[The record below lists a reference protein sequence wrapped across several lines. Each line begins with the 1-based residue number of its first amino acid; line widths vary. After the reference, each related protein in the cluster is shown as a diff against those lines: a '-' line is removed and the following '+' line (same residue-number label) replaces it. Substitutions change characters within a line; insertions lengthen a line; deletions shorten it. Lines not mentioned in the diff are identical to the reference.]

1 MNIFCCKQF
10 SVSQDGVAMRVNT
23 DGMLLGAWAPLPKH
37 ADTHRVLDIG
47 TGSGIIALM
56 LAQRL
61 SADAPPSPFIVDALE
76 PHPSSAQAARLNFRA
91 SPWADHLHVFSCSL
105 QDYTSP
111 HSRYDHQVLYDLIT
125 SNPPYFE
132 DSLPPPDH
140 LRVLARH
147 AISLPPVVLL
157 KCVSHL
163 LLKDGLFCII
173 LPKMQQESFCQKAL
187 EAGLFLRHE
196 TTIYSVAH
204 RPPKR
209 VLMSFA
215 KKEAPLQNDTLA
227 ILDEDGKSYTPEYKN
242 LTKDFY
248 LAF

>member
-1 MNIFCCKQF
+1 MNIFRCKQF
-10 SVSQDGVAMRVNT
+10 SVLQDGVAMRVNT
-23 DGMLLGAWAPLPKH
+23 DGMLLGAWAPLPKQ
-37 ADTHRVLDIG
+37 AANHRVLDIG

-61 SADAPPSPFIVDALE
+61 SAGAPPSPFIVDALE
-76 PHPSSAQAARLNFRA
+76 PHPSSAQAALLNFRA
-91 SPWADHLHVFSCSL
+91 SPWTDHLHVFCCSL

-111 HSRYDHQVLYDLIT
+111 HTPYFTQVLYDLMI

-132 DSLPPPDH
+132 DSLPPPDT
-140 LRVLARH
+140 LRLLTRH
-147 AISLPPVVLL
+147 AISLPPNVLL
-157 KCVSHL
+157 KGVSHL
-163 LLKDGLFCII
+163 LHPDGLFCVI
-173 LPKMQQESFCQKAL
+173 LPKSQQDSFCQKAL

-196 TTIYSVAH
+196 TTVYSVAH

-215 KKEAPLQNDTLA
+215 KREESLQSDTLV
-227 ILDEDGKSYTPEYKN
+227 IHDGDVKSYTADYKK
-242 LTKDFY
+242 LTRDFY